1 MYKVNAFWEK
11 LCQLLGLWYSP
22 GTMVS
27 STNKTDHH
35 DLTQILLIVALN
47 TLTLKGVSGNTDIF
61 SLGLI
66 CSCEFKYN

>member
-1 MYKVNAFWEK
+1 MFTNI
-11 LCQLLGLWYSP
+11 
-22 GTMVS
+22 VS
-27 STNKTDHH
+27 SNPTHGKVYSIHH
-35 DLTQILLIVALN
+35 YVIKFVSVFSQDLTQILLKVGLN